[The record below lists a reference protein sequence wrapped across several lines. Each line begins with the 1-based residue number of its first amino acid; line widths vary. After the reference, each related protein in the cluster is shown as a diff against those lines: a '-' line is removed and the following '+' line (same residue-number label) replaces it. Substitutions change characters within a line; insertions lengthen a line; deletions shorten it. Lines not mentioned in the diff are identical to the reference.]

1 MKKDIN
7 NDKLHDALSAAKEK
21 LRLDLDIQNF
31 ENQCFSVNNFLNKY
45 GLFLR
50 VYELKDKF
58 LYLFKQDS
66 ETKTVFRELS
76 RCINE
81 KFNGFYIVRFGSS
94 KKLRKSFHPI
104 DMIYKPV

>member
-31 ENQCFSVNNFLNKY
+31 ENQCFSVNDLLNKY

-50 VYELKDKF
+50 VYELNDKF

-66 ETKTVFRELS
+66 ETKTVLRELS
-76 RCINE
+76 NCIIE
-81 KFNGFYIVRFGSS
+81 KFNGFYIVCFGSS
-94 KKLRKSFHPI
+94 KKLRKSFRPI